1 MRIERFELRSGY
13 GYLNL
18 DIPFNPKLTF
28 LTGINGSGK
37 TTVVRGLVAALSPSF
52 STISNLQF
60 ESLAVELE
68 LEGKHH
74 RIAIGKSTDAFR
86 IAVSGIPEALEI
98 PIFKQASYEPS
109 YKFSEREAD
118 FYREMHLTTAS
129 NAVAKFLEDLP
140 TPMFLDL
147 ERRSQIPRNKR
158 VPYEEAPLYRA
169 RSVLGGTLR
178 EGLMEAVELAEDS
191 YRQFLA
197 RQQAYMN
204 HLRRDLI
211 LTTFAPQDF
220 GTTIIGIE
228 APDQLEANFEV
239 RRQRRIVS
247 QTLKDLDIEDPVVD
261 KFFDD
266 VEQTLR
272 MIEGRDFRALLSD
285 ESGQKVL
292 GEWLR
297 VQPLLGQINRI
308 VSIVEK
314 HNEKIK
320 RAQSEI
326 DKFLDA
332 LNRFLGDGRKKLE
345 FQANG
350 RLRVRYEE
358 VPIKGMGGLSSGERQ
373 LLVILTHLYFN
384 SLARKANVLIIDE
397 PELSLH
403 VKWQEMFV
411 SAMELASPNIQFI
424 LATHS
429 PSIILDRT
437 DACVDITELKS
448 R

>member
-1 MRIERFELRSGY
+1 MRIERFVLRGGY

-18 DIPFNPKLTF
+18 DIRFNQKLTF

-60 ESLAVELE
+60 ETMSVELE
-68 LEGKHH
+68 LEGKQHTISVTKTQDLL
-74 RIAIGKSTDAFR
+74 RISIEN
-86 IAVSGIPEALEI
+86 IPEALEV
-98 PIFKQASYEPS
+98 PIFKQSTYEPP
-109 YKFSEREAD
+109 YKFAEREAE
-118 FYREMHLTTAS
+118 FYREMHLTMAS
-129 NAVAKFLEDLP
+129 NAVAKFLEELP

-147 ERRSQIPRNKR
+147 ERRSQIPRGKR
-158 VPYEEAPLYRA
+158 AQYADPSSFRA
-169 RSVLGGTLR
+169 RPILGGSLR

-191 YRQFLA
+191 FRQFLA

-204 HLRRDLI
+204 YLRRDLI
-211 LTTFAPQDF
+211 LTTFVPQEF
-220 GTTIIGIE
+220 GAFYAGIE
-228 APDQLEANFEV
+228 IPDPIAANIQV
-239 RRQRRIVS
+239 RNQRKIVS
-247 QTLKDLDIEDPVVD
+247 QTLQDLDIEDPAVD

-266 VEQTLR
+266 VEQTLKLT
-272 MIEGRDFRALLSD
+272 EGRDTRSLLSD
-285 ESGQKVL
+285 DSGRKLL
-292 GEWLR
+292 GELLR

-320 RAQSEI
+320 RAQAEI

-332 LNRFLGDGRKKLE
+332 LNRFLTDGNKKLE

-350 RLRVRYEE
+350 RMRVRYNEI
-358 VPIKGMGGLSSGERQ
+358 PLKGMGGLSSGERQ

-411 SAMELASPNIQFI
+411 GAMEAASPNIQFI

-429 PSIILDRT
+429 PSIILERT
-437 DACVDITELKS
+437 DACVDISELK